1 MAFGPRRLLNPA
13 KAAKRDPKID
23 KWNPPLREGTPRIT
37 QAPIEKNVVSE
48 VTVDPFRKMTRKP
61 RG

>member
-13 KAAKRDPKID
+13 KVAKRDPKID
-23 KWNPPLREGTPRIT
+23 KWNPPIRDGVPRIT

>member
-1 MAFGPRRLLNPA
+1 MVFGPRKLVNPA

-23 KWNPPLREGTPRIT
+23 KWNPPLRDGTPRIT
-37 QAPIEKNVVSE
+37 QAPIEPNAVSE
-48 VTVDPFRKMTRKP
+48 VASDPWNKMTRKP